1 MRTTPAG
8 RALLCILTALL
19 LPTGCSRAGGVPEI
33 TQPGVFIETAGYV
46 VEIKQLGTLANA
58 YGPRLFPELPEYNI
72 PVVDRVS
79 PIYVNLPELANAQ
92 FKGIEWHGY
101 RLGGNASAG
110 SPSTAKPD
118 EWKAIDVVKEPTS
131 TPGIF
136 KVTVKGADAQGRW
149 KPESSHEYFGIAV
162 DGGYKG
168 GPIWAVKIK

>member
-1 MRTTPAG
+1 MRF
-8 RALLCILTALL
+8 RSRLHWLVSLLPFLL
-19 LPTGCSRAGGVPEI
+19 LTDCGQAGGMPEI
-33 TQPGVFIETAGYV
+33 TQKGVFTETGGFV
-46 VEIKQLGTLANA
+46 VEIKQLGTLANT

-72 PVVDRVS
+72 PVVDQVS
-79 PIYVNLPELANAQ
+79 PIYLNLPELANVQ

-131 TPGIF
+131 TAGIF
-136 KVTVKGADAQGRW
+136 KVTVKGADAKGRW
-149 KPESSHEYFGIAV
+149 KPEPSHEYFGIAV